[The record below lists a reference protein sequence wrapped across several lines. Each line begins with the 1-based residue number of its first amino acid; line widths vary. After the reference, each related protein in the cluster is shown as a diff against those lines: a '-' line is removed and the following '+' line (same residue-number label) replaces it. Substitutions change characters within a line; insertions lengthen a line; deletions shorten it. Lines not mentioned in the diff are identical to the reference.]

1 MSYSNYYMEEF
12 QKLVELQFQENDK
25 QLQELRKDND
35 AIKQQ
40 NEALKSENNTLQQNN
55 DVLKLKIGPLESKI
69 EQLANTLCGKL
80 KPPCDMTNFNE
91 LQSPKHVS
99 YISFIFNPYFDYII
113 VLHLFNLNGS
123 CFEDRR
129 SCKCSNRFRCYHS
142 SAR

>member
-1 MSYSNYYMEEF
+1 MIIWRNSDN
-12 QKLVELQFQENDK
+12 LVESQIQENNK
-25 QLQELRKDND
+25 QLQELRKEND

-40 NEALKSENNTLQQNN
+40 NEALKSENNTLQQNT
-55 DVLKLKIGPLESKI
+55 DMLKLKIGPLESKI

-80 KPPCDMTNFNE
+80 KPPCDMANFNE
-91 LQSPKHVS
+91 PQSPKHVS

-113 VLHLFNLNGS
+113 VLRLFNLNGS